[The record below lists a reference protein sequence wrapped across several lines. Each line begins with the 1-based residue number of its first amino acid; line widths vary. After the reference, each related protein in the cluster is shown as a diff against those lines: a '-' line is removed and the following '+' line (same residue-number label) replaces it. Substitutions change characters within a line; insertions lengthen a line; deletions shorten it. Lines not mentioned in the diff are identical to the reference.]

1 MTEIDTIRN
10 WIEWIEATLPYPKN
24 EEGIDSW
31 IELANDP
38 PFDLEDCPEDIV
50 DRILDGYEAVF
61 RRALH
66 VATVDTVA
74 TVTTTVA
81 TVTTATTVDVGSGT
95 EVPDPVILTKMD
107 TLCARQQTE
116 QRSAAWYEQATRLL
130 TASELGGLTGS
141 PRARAQLIMSKLN
154 PKERLSQTLAVPSV
168 NMTPFD
174 WGIRFEPVVKL
185 IYEHK
190 HRVEI
195 RELGRLVSQED
206 ERCSAS
212 PDGLLYSDPT
222 NERTGRLIEI
232 KCPVTRVPDG
242 KVPKDYYSQIQM
254 QLHVTGLSSCH
265 FVEAVFT
272 SPYSSPLKRPQLLT
286 FGPPEPSLWGEIL
299 LIQTAV
305 GDTHTERYVY
315 GPVNGKAEGALS
327 SNETLLETIPWTL
340 YRWSDQLVPK
350 DPTWWPALKPT
361 VDAFWVD
368 VEKARTDPSF
378 LAPLLAPLK
387 KKEEVCAIQL
397 KIPGQPEEQ
406 EQQPQEQQEEA
417 CAIRLPV

>member
-1 MTEIDTIRN
+1 MTEIDTIRQ

-38 PFDLEDCPEDIV
+38 PFDLEDCPDDII

-61 RRALH
+61 RRAFH
-66 VATVDTVA
+66 AATATV
-74 TVTTTVA
+74 
-81 TVTTATTVDVGSGT
+81 TVDVGSGT
-95 EVPDPVILTKMD
+95 SVPDPVILAKMD

-141 PRARAQLIMSKLN
+141 PRARAQLIMSKLG
-154 PKERLSQTLAVPSV
+154 PKERLSQSLAVPSA

-195 RELGRLVSQED
+195 RELGRLVSEED
-206 ERCSAS
+206 KRCSAS

-222 NERTGRLIEI
+222 NVRTGRLIEI

-254 QLHVTGLSSCH
+254 QLYVTGLLSCH

-272 SPYSSPLKRPQLLT
+272 SPYSSPLKRPQMLT
-286 FGPPEPSLWGEIL
+286 FDQKDALWGEIL
-299 LIQTAV
+299 LIQTAA
-305 GDTHTERYVY
+305 GDSHTDRYEY
-315 GPVNGKAEGALS
+315 GPVNDKAPVALS
-327 SNETLLETIPWTL
+327 LNETLLETIPWTL
-340 YRWSDQLVPK
+340 YRWSDQLVAK
-350 DPTWWPALKPT
+350 DPAWWPALKPT

-378 LAPLLAPLK
+378 LAPLLAPIK
-387 KKEEVCAIQL
+387 KKEEACAIQLQQSQYHREEEVCAIQL
-397 KIPGQPEEQ
+397 PS
-406 EQQPQEQQEEA
+406 
-417 CAIRLPV
+417 

>member
-1 MTEIDTIRN
+1 MN
-10 WIEWIEATLPYPKN
+10 A
-24 EEGIDSW
+24 
-31 IELANDP
+31 
-38 PFDLEDCPEDIV
+38 
-50 DRILDGYEAVF
+50 
-61 RRALH
+61 
-66 VATVDTVA
+66 
-74 TVTTTVA
+74 
-81 TVTTATTVDVGSGT
+81 
-95 EVPDPVILTKMD
+95 
-107 TLCARQQTE
+107 LCARQQTE

-154 PKERLSQTLAVPSV
+154 PKERLSQTLAVPSAA
-168 NMTPFD
+168 MTPFD

-185 IYEHK
+185 IYEYK

-195 RELGRLVSQED
+195 RELGRLVSEED

-254 QLHVTGLSSCH
+254 QLHVTGLPSCH

-286 FGPPEPSLWGEIL
+286 FGPPEPTLWGEIL
-299 LIQTAV
+299 LIQTSV
-305 GDTHTERYVY
+305 GDSHTDRYEY
-315 GPVNGKAEGALS
+315 GPVNGKAAWKPS
-327 SNETLLETIPWTL
+327 ANEILLETIPWTL
-340 YRWSDQLVPK
+340 YRWSDQLVPQ
-350 DPTWWPALKPT
+350 DPAWWPALKPT

-368 VEKARTDPSF
+368 VETARTDPSF

-397 KIPGQPEEQ
+397 NIPRQQEQ
-406 EQQPQEQQEEA
+406 EQQEEQEEA
-417 CAIRLPV
+417 CAIRLQV

>member
-1 MTEIDTIRN
+1 MTDLGQLRE
-10 WIEWIEATLPYPKN
+10 WIEWIEGALPYPTK
-24 EEGIDSW
+24 ESELADW
-31 IELANDP
+31 IESAANP
-38 PFDLEDCPEDIV
+38 PFDLEDHEAYE
-50 DRILDGYEAVF
+50 RILDGYEATF
-61 RRALH
+61 RRAFYRR
-66 VATVDTVA
+66 
-74 TVTTTVA
+74 TTTATTGCDTIVSHPTA
-81 TVTTATTVDVGSGT
+81 TTVTTA
-95 EVPDPVILTKMD
+95 ILAKMNA
-107 TLCARQQTE
+107 LCARQQTE

-141 PRARAQLIMSKLN
+141 PRARAQLIMSKLS
-154 PKERLSQTLAVPSV
+154 PKERLSQTLAVPSAA
-168 NMTPFD
+168 MTPFD

-185 IYEHK
+185 IYEYK

-195 RELGRLVSQED
+195 RELGRLVSEED
-206 ERCSAS
+206 VRCSAS

-232 KCPVTRVPDG
+232 KCPVTRIPDG

-254 QLHVTGLSSCH
+254 QLHVTGLPSCH

-286 FGPPEPSLWGEIL
+286 FGTPEPSLWGEIL
-299 LIQTAV
+299 LIQTSV
-305 GDTHTERYVY
+305 GDSHTERYEY
-315 GPVNGKAEGALS
+315 GPVNGKAKVDLTP
-327 SNETLLETIPWTL
+327 NEILLETIPWTL
-340 YRWSDQLVPK
+340 YRWSDQLVPQ

-368 VEKARTDPSF
+368 VETARVDPSF

-387 KKEEVCAIQL
+387 KKEEACAIQL
-397 KIPGQPEEQ
+397 NILKQQGQEEQ
-406 EQQPQEQQEEA
+406 EQEEA

>member
-1 MTEIDTIRN
+1 MN
-10 WIEWIEATLPYPKN
+10 A
-24 EEGIDSW
+24 
-31 IELANDP
+31 
-38 PFDLEDCPEDIV
+38 
-50 DRILDGYEAVF
+50 
-61 RRALH
+61 
-66 VATVDTVA
+66 
-74 TVTTTVA
+74 
-81 TVTTATTVDVGSGT
+81 
-95 EVPDPVILTKMD
+95 
-107 TLCARQQTE
+107 LCARQQTE

-154 PKERLSQTLAVPSV
+154 PKERLSQTLAVPSAA
-168 NMTPFD
+168 MTPFD

-185 IYEHK
+185 IYEYK

-206 ERCSAS
+206 ARCSAS

-232 KCPVTRVPDG
+232 KCPVTRIPDG

-254 QLHVTGLSSCH
+254 QLHVTGLPSCH

-299 LIQTAV
+299 LIQTSV
-305 GDTHTERYVY
+305 GDSHTDRYVY
-315 GPVNGKAEGALS
+315 GPVNGKAEVDLTP
-327 SNETLLETIPWTL
+327 NETLLETIPWTL
-340 YRWSDQLVPK
+340 YRWSDQLVPQ

-361 VDAFWVD
+361 VDAFWAD
-368 VEKARTDPSF
+368 VETARTDPSF
-378 LAPLLAPLK
+378 LAPLLAPIK
-387 KKEEVCAIQL
+387 KKEEACAIQL
-397 KIPGQPEEQ
+397 NIPRQQ
-406 EQQPQEQQEEA
+406 EHQEEQQEEV

>member
-1 MTEIDTIRN
+1 LAD
-10 WIEWIEATLPYPKN
+10 WIESA
-24 EEGIDSW
+24 
-31 IELANDP
+31 ANP
-38 PFDLEDCPEDIV
+38 PFDLEDHEAYE
-50 DRILDGYEAVF
+50 RILDGYEATF
-61 RRALH
+61 RRAFYRMTE
-66 VATVDTVA
+66 ATDA
-74 TVTTTVA
+74 TE
-81 TVTTATTVDVGSGT
+81 ATTETTIAATTNAGRDTIVSRPT
-95 EVPDPVILTKMD
+95 EIIAKMNA
-107 TLCARQQTE
+107 LCARQQTE

-141 PRARAQLIMSKLN
+141 PRARAQLIMSKLG
-154 PKERLSQTLAVPSV
+154 PKERLSQSLAVPSA

-185 IYEHK
+185 IYEYK

-195 RELGRLVSQED
+195 RELGRLVSEED
-206 ERCSAS
+206 VRCSAS

-232 KCPVTRVPDG
+232 KCPVTRIPDG

-254 QLHVTGLSSCH
+254 QLHVTGLPSCH

-286 FGPPEPSLWGEIL
+286 FGPPDPSLWGEIL
-299 LIQTAV
+299 LIQTST
-305 GDTHTERYVY
+305 GDSHTERYEY
-315 GPVNGKAEGALS
+315 GPVNGKAKVDLIP
-327 SNETLLETIPWTL
+327 NEILLETIPWTL
-340 YRWSDQLVPK
+340 YRWSDQLVPQ

-361 VDAFWVD
+361 VDAFWAD
-368 VEKARTDPSF
+368 VETARTDPSF

-387 KKEEVCAIQL
+387 KKEEACAIQL
-397 KIPGQPEEQ
+397 NIPRQPEEQ
-406 EQQPQEQQEEA
+406 QTQEQEEA

>member
-1 MTEIDTIRN
+1 MTQLDTIRD
-10 WIEWIEATLPYPKN
+10 WIEWIEASLPYPKN
-24 EEGIDSW
+24 EGEVADW
-31 IELANDP
+31 IERANDP
-38 PFDLEDCPEDIV
+38 PFELEDDEV
-50 DRILDGYEAVF
+50 YDRILDGYEATF
-61 RRALH
+61 RRAFQ
-66 VATVDTVA
+66 
-74 TVTTTVA
+74 
-81 TVTTATTVDVGSGT
+81 TAQAQAQVVGSET
-95 EVPDPVILTKMD
+95 VVPDPTLQTMMD
-107 TLCARQQTE
+107 ALCARQQTE

-154 PKERLSQTLAVPSV
+154 PKERQSQTLAVPSAS
-168 NMTPFD
+168 MTPFD

-195 RELGRLVSQED
+195 RELGRLVSEAD

-232 KCPVTRVPDG
+232 KCPVTRIPDG

-254 QLHVTGLSSCH
+254 QLHVTGLPSCH

-286 FGPPEPSLWGEIL
+286 FGPPEPPLWGEIL
-299 LIQTAV
+299 LIQTSV
-305 GDTHTERYVY
+305 GDSHTNRYEY
-315 GPVNGKAEGALS
+315 GPVNGKAVWAPS
-327 SNETLLETIPWTL
+327 VNEILLETIPWTL
-340 YRWSDQLVPK
+340 YRWSDQLVPH
-350 DPTWWPALKPT
+350 DPTWWPALKPM
-361 VDAFWVD
+361 VDSFWAD

-378 LAPLLAPLK
+378 LAPLLAPIK
-387 KKEEVCAIQL
+387 KKEEACAIQL
-397 KIPGQPEEQ
+397 KVPGQPE
-406 EQQPQEQQEEA
+406 QQPEQQEEA
-417 CAIRLPV
+417 CAIRLS

>member
-1 MTEIDTIRN
+1 MTDLGQLRE
-10 WIEWIEATLPYPKN
+10 WIEWIEAALPYPTK
-24 EEGIDSW
+24 EAELADW
-31 IELANDP
+31 IESAANP
-38 PFDLEDCPEDIV
+38 PFDLEDHEAYE
-50 DRILDGYEAVF
+50 RILDGYEATF
-61 RRALH
+61 RRAFYRRTEAIETT
-66 VATVDTVA
+66 ATATGCDTIVSHP
-74 TVTTTVA
+74 T
-81 TVTTATTVDVGSGT
+81 TTATT
-95 EVPDPVILTKMD
+95 IAQMNA
-107 TLCARQQTE
+107 LCARQQTE

-141 PRARAQLIMSKLN
+141 PRARAQLIMSKLT
-154 PKERLSQTLAVPSV
+154 PKERLSQTLAVPSAA
-168 NMTPFD
+168 MTPFD

-185 IYEHK
+185 IYEYK

-195 RELGRLVSQED
+195 RELGRLVSEED

-254 QLHVTGLSSCH
+254 QLHVTGLPSCH

-272 SPYSSPLKRPQLLT
+272 SPYSSPLKRPQLLS

-299 LIQTAV
+299 LIQTSV
-305 GDTHTERYVY
+305 GDSHTERYEY
-315 GPVNGKAEGALS
+315 GPVNGNAKVDLTP
-327 SNETLLETIPWTL
+327 NEILLETIPWTL
-340 YRWSDQLVPK
+340 YRWSDQLVPQ
-350 DPTWWPALKPT
+350 DPTWWPALKPM

-368 VEKARTDPSF
+368 VETARTDPSF

-387 KKEEVCAIQL
+387 KKEEACAIQL
-397 KIPGQPEEQ
+397 NIPGQQ
-406 EQQPQEQQEEA
+406 QQPQEEQEEA

>member
-66 VATVDTVA
+66 VATVDTV
-74 TVTTTVA
+74 TTV
-81 TVTTATTVDVGSGT
+81 TTVDVGSGT
-95 EVPDPVILTKMD
+95 SVPDPVILTKMD

-141 PRARAQLIMSKLN
+141 PRARAQLIQSKLN
-154 PKERLSQTLAVPSV
+154 PKERLSQTLAVPSAA
-168 NMTPFD
+168 MTPFD

-185 IYEHK
+185 IYEYK
-190 HRVEI
+190 HQVEI
-195 RELGRLVSQED
+195 RELGRLVSEED
-206 ERCSAS
+206 ERVSAS

-232 KCPVTRVPDG
+232 KCPVTRIPDG

-272 SPYSSPLKRPQLLT
+272 SPYSSPLKRPPLLT
-286 FGPPEPSLWGEIL
+286 FGPPEPSLWGELL
-299 LIQTAV
+299 LIQTSV
-305 GDTHTERYVY
+305 GDSHTERYEY
-315 GPVNGKAEGALS
+315 GPVNGKAVWAPS
-327 SNETLLETIPWTL
+327 VNETLLETIPWTL
-340 YRWSDQLVPK
+340 YRWSDQLVPQ
-350 DPTWWPALKPT
+350 DPTWWPALKPM
-361 VDAFWVD
+361 VDAFWAD
-368 VEKARTDPSF
+368 VERARIDPSF

-387 KKEEVCAIQL
+387 KKEEACAIQL
-397 KIPGQPEEQ
+397 NILKQQGQGQEEQ
-406 EQQPQEQQEEA
+406 EQQEEV
-417 CAIRLPV
+417 CAIRLPM